1 MHVPFR
7 NGGRNHAI
15 ARNHPLAEP
24 YRHRLGRETG
34 MVSGLFDPDREV
46 VQLHLRS
53 DVIERLMCQS
63 EIPIGAVQRAHG
75 IEFTQY
81 FADVLRRLESLQDDD
96 LVWIEPERIVV
107 TLHGR
112 RLLRV
117 IAMCFDAYLQ
127 PHAAPNGLSLAGQR
141 LVRRRAQYL
150 QCLFDALVDSGP
162 PSNLR
167 LGKTGS

>member
-1 MHVPFR
+1 MHVPFC
-7 NGGRNHAI
+7 NGGRNHAM

-63 EIPIGAVQRAHG
+63 EIPIGAVQRADG

-81 FADVLRRLESLQDDD
+81 FADALRRLESLQDDG
-96 LVWIEPERIVV
+96 LVWIDRSGSSSLRTGGGCCVSLPCASTPTCSR
-107 TLHGR
+107 TLR
-112 RLLRV
+112 RTV
-117 IAMCFDAYLQ
+117 
-127 PHAAPNGLSLAGQR
+127 
-141 LVRRRAQYL
+141 
-150 QCLFDALVDSGP
+150 
-162 PSNLR
+162 
-167 LGKTGS
+167 